1 METVTKITASAAR
14 STAQAI
20 EDPFH
25 LRKIVTID
33 TSYILQDKSRF
44 YIIAALTLW
53 WLSAQV
59 RRYTARDL
67 NSGCWY
73 GWDARDGR
81 CRLLLRT

>member
-14 STAQAI
+14 STANAI
-20 EDPFH
+20 EDPFR

-53 WLSAQV
+53 WLSTQV

-67 NSGCWY
+67 NAGCWY
-73 GWDARDGR
+73 GWDALGMAAVAF
-81 CRLLLRT
+81 